1 VTGATRS
8 ELAERAGVP
17 PSFVERLVELR
28 ILVPS
33 DDGTFSSGDLYRT
46 RLMWSTEQA
55 GVPLDGVAGAMEA
68 GRFTLAFLD
77 MPHYRWS
84 PISDR
89 TYAGL
94 ADETGIAL
102 DQLLDVE
109 EAQGSERPGPDDRVR
124 QDVIDM
130 VPAIRLALDAGIDPG
145 IFPRVART
153 YAESMRRIAEA
164 EGHVYHNYVELPIL
178 RSGLGHKEM
187 AEMANAFGAQITH
200 LQEQLI
206 LGMYRR
212 QQELVWTADTIE
224 HMESALEE
232 LGLYERPARPPAMV
246 FIDLTGY
253 TRLTEEQGDRVAAE
267 LAGRLGDLVQ
277 RGARSH
283 GGRPVKWLGDGVM
296 CYFRDP
302 TGAVPAALGLVE
314 EVPKAGLPPAHV
326 GVAAGPVIAQDGD
339 YYGRTVNLAA
349 RLAGHARAGQT
360 LVEDDVVQL
369 TGREAVR
376 FEERGTVELKGLP
389 RPVRIHEALPG
400 A

>member
-1 VTGATRS
+1 VTGATGS

-17 PSFVERLVELR
+17 RSFVERLVELK

-33 DDGTFSSGDLYRT
+33 DDGTFSGGDLYRT

-55 GVPLDGVAGAMEA
+55 GVPLEGVARAMEA

-89 TYAGL
+89 SFAEL
-94 ADETGIAL
+94 AEESGIAL
-102 DQLLDVE
+102 DQLLDAE

-145 IFPRVART
+145 IFPRVERT

-164 EGHVYHNYVELPIL
+164 EAHVYHNYVELPIL

-187 AEMANAFGAQITH
+187 AEIANAFGAQITH

-232 LGLYERPARPPAMV
+232 LGVYERPAHPPAMV

-253 TRLTEEQGDRVAAE
+253 TRLTEEQGDRAAAE